1 MSRPSL
7 ALYMRTLR
15 HLKASQIAYMAWRRL
30 GPRPSLPPRPDIVS
44 ARPGLCPGP
53 FLATQ
58 GSLPAPST
66 FCFLNRNQVFDP
78 EAMDWE
84 VAEMPK
90 LWCYNLHYFDFITD
104 PDCSPELAG
113 RLIESWIAGNPPGAP
128 NAWEPYAVSK
138 RIVNWVKHFIA
149 VSATGEIPQDWC
161 RSLHQQAAWLERDL
175 EYHILANHFF
185 KNAVAL
191 FFAGLFFEGKE
202 AARWLDKALKI
213 LRKETPEQF
222 LADGGHYERSLLYHA
237 IMLED
242 LLDLLTLAKGT
253 SGLLPEGDLALLT
266 ATANRAAAFLEDLLY
281 PDGEIPL
288 FNDAAFGIAPRP
300 AVLLDY
306 AALVLERPSR
316 APAVGPEMIVKAE
329 SGYFGARSGGDM
341 VLIDC
346 GPMGPDYQPGHG
358 HCDILSYELCLDGR
372 RVVVDSGMHDY
383 DLGELRSY
391 LRSTAAHNTLRIDE
405 AEQSE
410 IWHAFRVG
418 RRARPL
424 KAQMTSDGDHAYL
437 FQGGHDGYGRLP
449 GNVLH
454 HREIRFG
461 KDGRLEVSDRVS
473 GQGRHKI
480 ESYLHIHPDFE
491 VKRAA
496 ADLLLC
502 DRQGNAFAAIRL
514 QNTYDVD
521 VEAARFCP
529 RFGLCIENAVVVLR
543 ITAELPTEL
552 CYAIEKL

>member
-1 MSRPSL
+1 
-7 ALYMRTLR
+7 MRTLR
-15 HLKASQIAYMAWRRL
+15 HLKASQIAYMVWRRL
-30 GPRPSLPPRPDIVS
+30 GPRPSLPPRPDLVT

-191 FFAGLFFEGKE
+191 FFAGLFFEGKD

-242 LLDLLTLAKGT
+242 LLDLLKLAKGT
-253 SGLLPEGDLALLT
+253 SGLLPEGDLALLR
-266 ATANRAAAFLEDLLY
+266 ATANRAVAFLEDLLY

-306 AALVLERPSR
+306 AALVLERPRR
-316 APAVGPEMIVKAE
+316 APAVGPEMIMKAE

-391 LRSTAAHNTLRIDE
+391 LRSTAAHNTLRIDD

-424 KAQMTSDGDHAYL
+424 KAQMAPDGDHAYL
-437 FQGGHDGYGRLP
+437 FQGGHDGYERLP
-449 GNVLH
+449 GIVLH

-461 KDGRLEVSDRVS
+461 KDGRLDVSDRVS
-473 GQGRHKI
+473 GLGRHKI

-491 VKRAA
+491 VKRRGTREVQLSRDGVPVAMVTLGPTGELYLEEGLYCSEFGICRDSA
-496 ADLLLC
+496 QLRVITTSDLPVT
-502 DRQGNAFAAIRL
+502 I
-514 QNTYDVD
+514 TYS
-521 VEAARFCP
+521 
-529 RFGLCIENAVVVLR
+529 
-543 ITAELPTEL
+543 
-552 CYAIEKL
+552 IEKA